1 MNEIKDY
8 ELFAKSNGV
17 NPLVL
22 HDYRRSQ
29 GYINPTII
37 EERTRNITA
46 MDVFSKLL
54 MDNIIFLGD
63 AFNDEM
69 ANVIVSQLLWLQATK
84 PMEEIKM
91 YINSPGGWVSSGLAI
106 KDTMDFVKN
115 DISTVCVGQA
125 ASMGAFILTNGSPVN
140 HNPPRPFL
148 EPALAQPKTQQ
159 QIARHMKAAAKAA
172 LEGDTGG
179 AMDQMHMAG
188 QAGEDAVKDYMASG
202 AFAPNSGFTI
212 NGGWMRNRVSGKP
225 FHADPKGSSKP
236 LIDTSN
242 LQGSIT
248 HVVE

>member
-8 ELFAKSNGV
+8 ELFARSNGV

-29 GYINPTII
+29 DYINPTII

-91 YINSPGGWVSSGLAI
+91 YINSPGGSVTSGLAI
-106 KDTMDFVKN
+106 KDTMDFIKN
-115 DISTVCVGQA
+115 DVSTVCIGMA
-125 ASMGAFILTNGSPVN
+125 ASMGAVILSNGTKGKRYSMPSSSILIHGISSGTRGNISDMRIDLAESERLNNLIIGVLADN
-140 HNPPRPFL
+140 TGKSIDEVRKSIDRDNWMTPSK
-148 EPALAQPKTQQ
+148 ALDF
-159 QIARHMKAAAKAA
+159 
-172 LEGDTGG
+172 G
-179 AMDQMHMAG
+179 
-188 QAGEDAVKDYMASG
+188 
-202 AFAPNSGFTI
+202 
-212 NGGWMRNRVSGKP
+212 
-225 FHADPKGSSKP
+225 
-236 LIDTSN
+236 LIDK
-242 LQGSIT
+242 II
-248 HVVE
+248 ERK

>member
-1 MNEIKDY
+1 MGVSVSGEGLGRIA
-8 ELFAKSNGV
+8 EGIAFLKSHKVRIGI
-17 NPLVL
+17 PDGGGGGSGGL
-22 HDYRRSQ
+22 S
-29 GYINPTII
+29 
-37 EERTRNITA
+37 
-46 MDVFSKLL
+46 
-54 MDNIIFLGD
+54 
-63 AFNDEM
+63 
-69 ANVIVSQLLWLQATK
+69 NVQL
-84 PMEEIKM
+84 
-91 YINSPGGWVSSGLAI
+91 
-106 KDTMDFVKN
+106 
-115 DISTVCVGQA
+115 
-125 ASMGAFILTNGSPVN
+125 AFILTNGSPVN

-148 EPALAQPKTQQ
+148 EPALAQPKARQ

-236 LIDTSN
+236 LIDTGN

>member
-29 GYINPTII
+29 DYINPTII

-84 PMEEIKM
+84 PNEEVKM

-106 KDTMDFVKN
+106 KDTMDFIKN
-115 DISTVCVGQA
+115 DVSTVCVGQA
-125 ASMGAFILTNGSPVN
+125 ASMGAFILANGTKGKRYAMPHSSILFHNLSAGAGGNIADIRIAVKEMERTNDILQNIISENTG
-140 HNPPRPFL
+140 RTL
-148 EPALAQPKTQQ
+148 EEVKVALDRDNWMTPEE
-159 QIARHMKAAAKAA
+159 A
-172 LEGDTGG
+172 LEFG
-179 AMDQMHMAG
+179 A
-188 QAGEDAVKDYMASG
+188 
-202 AFAPNSGFTI
+202 
-212 NGGWMRNRVSGKP
+212 
-225 FHADPKGSSKP
+225 
-236 LIDTSN
+236 IDKII
-242 LQGSIT
+242 LRK
-248 HVVE
+248 

>member
-22 HDYRRSQ
+22 NDYRRSQ

-37 EERTRNITA
+37 EERSRNITA

-84 PMEEIKM
+84 PNEEIKM

-115 DISTVCVGQA
+115 DISTVCVGMA
-125 ASMGAFILTNGSPVN
+125 ASMGAFILTNGTKGKRYAMPHASILF
-140 HNPPRPFL
+140 HNL
-148 EPALAQPKTQQ
+148 SSNAGGNISDIK
-159 QIARHMKAAAKAA
+159 IAVKNMERTNNILQSVIAENTGRTPEEVAKALDRDNWMTPEEA
-172 LEGDTGG
+172 LEFG
-179 AMDQMHMAG
+179 A
-188 QAGEDAVKDYMASG
+188 
-202 AFAPNSGFTI
+202 
-212 NGGWMRNRVSGKP
+212 
-225 FHADPKGSSKP
+225 
-236 LIDTSN
+236 IDKII
-242 LQGSIT
+242 LRK
-248 HVVE
+248 

>member
-22 HDYRRSQ
+22 NDYRRSQ

-37 EERTRNITA
+37 EERSRNITA

-84 PMEEIKM
+84 PNEEIKM

-115 DISTVCVGQA
+115 DISTVCVGMA
-125 ASMGAFILTNGSPVN
+125 ASMGAFILTNGTKGKRYAMPHASILF
-140 HNPPRPFL
+140 HNL
-148 EPALAQPKTQQ
+148 SSNAGGNISDIK
-159 QIARHMKAAAKAA
+159 IAVRNMERTNDILQSVIAENTGRTPEEVAKALDRDNWMTPEEA
-172 LEGDTGG
+172 LEFG
-179 AMDQMHMAG
+179 A
-188 QAGEDAVKDYMASG
+188 
-202 AFAPNSGFTI
+202 
-212 NGGWMRNRVSGKP
+212 
-225 FHADPKGSSKP
+225 
-236 LIDTSN
+236 IDKII
-242 LQGSIT
+242 LRK
-248 HVVE
+248 

>member
-8 ELFAKSNGV
+8 ELFARSNGV

-29 GYINPTII
+29 DYINPTII

-91 YINSPGGWVSSGLAI
+91 YINSPGGNVTSGLAI
-106 KDTMDFVKN
+106 KDTMDFIKN
-115 DISTVCVGQA
+115 DVSTVCIGMA
-125 ASMGAFILTNGSPVN
+125 ASMGAVILSNGTKGKRYSMPSSSILIHGISSGTRGNISDMRIDLAESERLNNLIIGVLADN
-140 HNPPRPFL
+140 TGKSIDEVRKSIDRDNWMTPSK
-148 EPALAQPKTQQ
+148 ALDF
-159 QIARHMKAAAKAA
+159 
-172 LEGDTGG
+172 G
-179 AMDQMHMAG
+179 
-188 QAGEDAVKDYMASG
+188 
-202 AFAPNSGFTI
+202 
-212 NGGWMRNRVSGKP
+212 
-225 FHADPKGSSKP
+225 
-236 LIDTSN
+236 LIDK
-242 LQGSIT
+242 II
-248 HVVE
+248 ERK